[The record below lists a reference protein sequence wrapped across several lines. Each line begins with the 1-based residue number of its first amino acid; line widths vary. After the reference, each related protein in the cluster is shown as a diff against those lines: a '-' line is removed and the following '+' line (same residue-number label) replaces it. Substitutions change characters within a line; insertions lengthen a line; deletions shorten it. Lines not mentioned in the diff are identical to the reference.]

1 MLYEYTITTPEGEV
15 KNGIIEAS
23 GIDTAINSLQDR
35 GFIITSITPKE
46 EKGKIFGKKISF
58 LGRVRHRDVVI
69 LSRQLAT
76 LFEAKV
82 SILEAL
88 KLMSAQTKNARL
100 SSSLSEIAE
109 GVKGGLPMSQAMM
122 KYPDI
127 FSSFYVSMVKSGEES
142 GKLEEI
148 FSAVADYLERSYELA
163 NKAKNALIYPAFVIG
178 TFFIVMILMLTF
190 VIPKLTSML
199 TEMSQKIPFYTKILI
214 SVSDFFRSFG
224 VFIMIGLV
232 FGGIFLW
239 RYFKTEKGRRV
250 FSDIEISTP
259 FIGDLYKRFYLSRI
273 MDNMG
278 TLLSSGVSAVRSLEI
293 TADIVGNEIYKDILY
308 FSAGNVKGGKS
319 ISEAFGKYEEVP
331 QLVTQMIKTG
341 EETGKLNFMLS
352 TLSRFY
358 KREVDNAVET
368 IVSLIEPALIVL
380 LGGSVGVL
388 LISILGPIYN
398 ITAGM

>member
-1 MLYEYTITTPEGEV
+1 
-15 KNGIIEAS
+15 
-23 GIDTAINSLQDR
+23 
-35 GFIITSITPKE
+35 
-46 EKGKIFGKKISF
+46 
-58 LGRVRHRDVVI
+58 
-69 LSRQLAT
+69 
-76 LFEAKV
+76 
-82 SILEAL
+82 
-88 KLMSAQTKNARL
+88 
-100 SSSLSEIAE
+100 
-109 GVKGGLPMSQAMM
+109 
-122 KYPDI
+122 
-127 FSSFYVSMVKSGEES
+127 
-142 GKLEEI
+142 
-148 FSAVADYLERSYELA
+148 
-163 NKAKNALIYPAFVIG
+163 
-178 TFFIVMILMLTF
+178 MILMLTF

-214 SVSDFFRSFG
+214 NVSDFFRSFG
-224 VFIMIGLV
+224 VFVMIGLV
-232 FGGIFLW
+232 FGVIFLW

-319 ISEAFGKYEEVP
+319 ISEAFGRYEEVP

-341 EETGKLNFMLS
+341 EETGKLNFMLT

-380 LGGSVGVL
+380 LGGSVGLL